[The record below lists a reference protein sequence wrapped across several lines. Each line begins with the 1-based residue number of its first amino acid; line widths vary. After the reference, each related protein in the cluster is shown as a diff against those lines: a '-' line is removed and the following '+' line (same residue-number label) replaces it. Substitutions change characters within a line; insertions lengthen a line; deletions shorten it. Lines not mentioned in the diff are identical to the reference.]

1 MGEPRSE
8 SPPHSAP
15 ADLESTALLLNRARR
30 GDDLARE
37 HLASRYYKILLRF
50 AHGRLPN
57 NARGLLETN
66 DLVQVTVMRA
76 LDHLDKFEPQREGA
90 FLAYLRRIL
99 INQIRDEIRRAA
111 RRPVQE
117 SELETLPDDRP
128 SPLEE
133 MVGRESLE
141 RFEAALA
148 ALPDKQKE
156 AIIMRVE
163 LGFSHQEIAD
173 GLGIKT
179 ANAARMF
186 VARAIASLAERMKTP
201 EPTP

>member
-1 MGEPRSE
+1 MIRVLDRDQLVL
-8 SPPHSAP
+8 P
-15 ADLESTALLLNRARR
+15 AL
-30 GDDLARE
+30 
-37 HLASRYYKILLRF
+37 
-50 AHGRLPN
+50 
-57 NARGLLETN
+57 
-66 DLVQVTVMRA
+66 A

-111 RRPVQE
+111 RRPVLE
-117 SELETLPDDRP
+117 SELESLPDDRP

-133 MVGRESLE
+133 VVGRESLE
-141 RFEAALA
+141 RFENALA

-179 ANAARMF
+179 ANAARMY
-186 VARAIASLAERMKTP
+186 VARAIAALAEQMKAP
-201 EPTP
+201 EPNP

>member
-1 MGEPRSE
+1 MNAAPSN
-8 SPPHSAP
+8 PPP

-37 HLASRYYKILLRF
+37 QLASRYYQILRRF
-50 AHGRLPN
+50 AHGRLPG
-57 NARGLLETN
+57 NARGMLETN

-111 RRPVQE
+111 RRPVLE
-117 SELETLPDDRP
+117 SELESLPDDRP

-133 MVGRESLE
+133 VVGRESLE
-141 RFEAALA
+141 RFENALA

-179 ANAARMF
+179 ANAARMY
-186 VARAIASLAERMKTP
+186 VARAIAALAEQMKAP
-201 EPTP
+201 EPNP